1 METSI
6 VGVIPIRVDV
16 CHLDG
21 QISVF
26 THFFPSFNLVPLTE
40 TLHHR
45 AD

>member
-1 METSI
+1 MKTSI

-16 CHLDG
+16 CDLAR
-21 QISVF
+21 QMSAF
-26 THFFPSFNLVPLTE
+26 TQFSPCFYLIQLTE